1 MTIKNVKCNNNK
13 KFGILKFANFFSQ
26 RLIRLW
32 RTFFI
37 FILHFARPASL
48 GEAGEIYSLNFPI
61 ISAFPQYLVQND
73 AG

>member
-26 RLIRLW
+26 RLIR
-32 RTFFI
+32 

-73 AG
+73 AD